1 MPATSTWAEQIEADT
16 AVDIRPVPEGRRAMI
31 PGRSMLYPSARM
43 LNDAIRHLAI
53 GETIT
58 VRELRGRLAS
68 EHGAEYTCPV
78 TTTRMLRVVAEA
90 ANEARDHGTPISEV
104 TPVWR
109 AMEKSASAMRGLG
122 FDPAWIVAER
132 EREQH
137 AG

>member
-1 MPATSTWAEQIEADT
+1 MAAGTT
-16 AVDIRPVPEGRRAMI
+16 
-31 PGRSMLYPSARM
+31 MLYPSARL
-43 LNDAIRHLAI
+43 LNDTIRALPA

-58 VRELRGRLAS
+58 VREMRLRLAS
-68 EHGAEYTCPV
+68 TYGADFTCPV

-90 ANEARDHGTPISEV
+90 ANEARSLGQPLSEI

-132 EREQH
+132 EREQQ